1 MDYNWGRCIYLVIS
15 QISMSVTLALKVVA
29 RMQIVPILM
38 EATLAPAYLDS
49 PEMELSVSVGM
60 GWY

>member
-1 MDYNWGRCIYLVIS
+1 MN
-15 QISMSVTLALKVVA
+15 VTLALKVVA
-29 RMQIVPILM
+29 RMQIVPILK